1 MKPNIPRS
9 WLTLPKKEQQAIE
22 KYVKDVASKELE
34 REARIIL
41 DLYIKMVCCVLHLA
55 LEKRA

>member
-9 WLTLPKKEQQAIE
+9 WLTLPKKEQKVIE
-22 KYVKDVASKELE
+22 NYVKEVAGKELE

-41 DLYIKMVCCVLHLA
+41 DLYMKMV
-55 LEKRA
+55 